1 MQLHETRHLLA
12 PIAQKCTCYLL
23 SRFRPRPITAFGIEL
38 SKHRSATCS
47 AKVNRLSMI
56 ALTLESVK
64 RSSYCTLTPP
74 GLGKLRERPGKKL
87 YSVPLCILCVS
98 TLLFRVLA

>member
-23 SRFRPRPITAFGIEL
+23 DRFCPRPITAFGIEL
-38 SKHRSATCS
+38 SKHRPATCS

-64 RSSYCTLTPP
+64 RSSYCALTRGPCADKIQASDNT
-74 GLGKLRERPGKKL
+74 GNF
-87 YSVPLCILCVS
+87 V
-98 TLLFRVLA
+98 